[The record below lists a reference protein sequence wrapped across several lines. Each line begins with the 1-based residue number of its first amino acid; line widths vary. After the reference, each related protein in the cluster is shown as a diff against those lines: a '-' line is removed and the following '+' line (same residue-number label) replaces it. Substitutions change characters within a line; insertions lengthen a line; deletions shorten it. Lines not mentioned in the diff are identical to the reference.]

1 MILVTAPVY
10 AEPETGHES
19 GMGSSERASYDQ
31 PTAANGGESVSE
43 SEVSGAPGAPGPG
56 GRADPVVVALL
67 RNRIRFAPE
76 VVAQAVIELEHA
88 GRLRVET
95 GGGTPGVAA
104 AYVLPAPDDQGAA
117 DAAHGRPADPAA
129 ARAIASW
136 EEPVLRR
143 LSARAL
149 PAVPTPL
156 SLLTTVDGGDF
167 WEWRLEMEQ
176 RLLAAAERERLIVRR
191 LTPGQTIAV
200 VCLLTAFVAAAVG
213 ALVAVFFRPS
223 PGFGAAL
230 ATALFGFIL
239 FSTTLG
245 RLANWRLSDAGRRTV
260 QQADEALA
268 AAGPGEQLRES
279 AMRTAVIAL
288 SKNHV
293 WSSHGGSW
301 RVVGL
306 GSRFG
311 DAKRLP
317 RQVREALPDRRVL
330 ACQVVK
336 RWYVPGGRER
346 DPAHCCAFDDGA
358 SSFTWSFTVPE
369 RVWAALAVGDVV
381 LVDFSPRRHRLY
393 EVRPRDGA
401 EL

>member
-1 MILVTAPVY
+1 
-10 AEPETGHES
+10 
-19 GMGSSERASYDQ
+19 
-31 PTAANGGESVSE
+31 VSE
-43 SEVSGAPGAPGPG
+43 STASVPPGAPAAD
-56 GRADPVVVALL
+56 GRPDPVLVALL
-67 RNRIRFAPE
+67 RNRIRFAPD
-76 VVAQAVIELEHA
+76 VVAQAILALEHSR
-88 GRLRVET
+88 RLRVET
-95 GGGTPGVAA
+95 GEGAPGGAA
-104 AYVLPAPDDQGAA
+104 AYVLPAPGDQGAA
-117 DAAHGRPADPAA
+117 EGAAP
-129 ARAIASW
+129 W
-136 EEPVLRR
+136 EPLVLRR
-143 LSARAL
+143 LGARAL
-149 PAVPTPL
+149 PAAPTPL

-167 WEWRLEMEQ
+167 WEWRGEFEQ
-176 RLLAAAERERLIVRR
+176 RLLAEADRRRLIVRR

-200 VCLLTAFVAAAVG
+200 VCLLTAVAAAAVG
-213 ALVAVFFRPS
+213 ALVAIFFRPS

-245 RLANWRLSDAGRRTV
+245 RLADWRLSESGRRV
-260 QQADEALA
+260 LQQAQQAPGPADA
-268 AAGPGEQLRES
+268 AAGARES
-279 AMRTAVIAL
+279 AIRAASAPL

-358 SSFTWSFTVPE
+358 SSFTWSFTLPE
-369 RVWAALAVGDVV
+369 RVWAGLSVGEVV

-393 EVRPRDGA
+393 EVRRLDGA